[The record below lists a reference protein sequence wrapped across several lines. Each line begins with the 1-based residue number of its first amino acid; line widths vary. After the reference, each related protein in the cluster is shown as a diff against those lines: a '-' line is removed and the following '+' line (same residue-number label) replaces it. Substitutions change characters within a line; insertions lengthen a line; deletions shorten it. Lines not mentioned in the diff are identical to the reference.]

1 MCSPALFH
9 FKFWAQWVRKR
20 GAFFPFCSWKSP
32 LRTAVLSDAEL
43 DSHPWHYSCSAK
55 DDLSC
60 KWGRKWEVISVC
72 SSKLSFQELCPK
84 GIFLW
89 QVIQKLM
96 AVLLSVSVNQIHCIS
111 AIWCVCWPCRA
122 LCRCGPSGWNGV
134 RAQAARKTQKLS
146 TRYLANQNLLLCLFN
161 KMEQCVW
168 MEHTSNALYW
178 SSFMDVLI
186 SKNFKQNSVH

>member
-1 MCSPALFH
+1 MQNLILIP
-9 FKFWAQWVRKR
+9 
-20 GAFFPFCSWKSP
+20 GI
-32 LRTAVLSDAEL
+32 TAVQLRMIYPVSEEGNEKWFQCAVQ
-43 DSHPWHYSCSAK
+43 SCLFK
-55 DDLSC
+55 SC
-60 KWGRKWEVISVC
+60 VQRG
-72 SSKLSFQELCPK
+72 
-84 GIFLW
+84 FLW

-168 MEHTSNALYW
+168 MEHASWMCWYQRI
-178 SSFMDVLI
+178 SSKTLCI
-186 SKNFKQNSVH
+186 KKNQLEIDYRH